1 MNRAAQILIATTL
14 ALGPSAI
21 FAQSQGM
28 QSGMQHGMQHG
39 GGMMRGPAGML
50 TKQDAGSAADMGLVM
65 DLVHNNTKIKRTVTN
80 LPDGIKTVTE
90 SDDPQVA
97 QAIKTHVASMS
108 GRLKDGRE
116 FNIFSTTLPVI
127 FDNADKIKS
136 VVEMTDKGAVVIQT
150 TADAKVAVALQ
161 AHATEVTEL
170 VQEGP
175 AAFHRG
181 LNARMAMG
189 PDGPRGAMQ
198 RTAQAAKPAITAS
211 QSPHTHDHSFSGAE
225 QWAKIFDDPKRDA
238 WQKPHEV
245 IQALKLKPDAVVAD
259 IGSGTGYFSVRFA
272 HMVPKGKVYGLD
284 TEPDMVKYLADR
296 AKRAGL
302 NNVTAV
308 QVKPGN
314 PQLPEA
320 ADLVVLVD
328 VYHHVEYREQYFRQ
342 LQKSL
347 KTGGRLAVIDFRLD
361 SPEGPPKA
369 ARIAPEQVKA
379 ELQRAGYNLSEEHGF
394 LPNQYFLI
402 FSPAK

>member
-1 MNRAAQILIATTL
+1 MNHAVRIIIATTL
-14 ALGPSAI
+14 ALGSSTV
-21 FAQSQGM
+21 FAQSPGM
-28 QSGMQHGMQHG
+28 HHGMG
-39 GGMMRGPAGML
+39 GGMMRGPVGML
-50 TKQDAGSAADMGLVM
+50 TRQDAGSATDMGLVM
-65 DLVHNNTKIKRTVTN
+65 DLVHSNAKIKRTVTN

-90 SDDPQVA
+90 SDDPKVA
-97 QAIKTHVASMS
+97 QAIKAHVASMS

-127 FDNADKIKS
+127 FNNADEIKS

-150 TADAKVAVALQ
+150 TADAKVAAALQ
-161 AHATEVTEL
+161 AHAIEVTEL

-175 AAFHRG
+175 TAFHRG

-198 RTAQAAKPAITAS
+198 RTAPAAKPAIAAS

-225 QWAKIFDDPKRDA
+225 EWAKIFDDPKRDA
-238 WQKPHEV
+238 WQKPHDV

-272 HMVPKGKVYGLD
+272 HMVPKGRVYGLD
-284 TEPDMVKYLADR
+284 TEPDMVKYLSDR

-308 QVKPGN
+308 QAKPGN

-320 ADLVVLVD
+320 ADLVILVD
-328 VYHHVEYREQYFRQ
+328 VYHHVENREQYFRQ

-347 KTGGRLAVIDFRLD
+347 KPGGRLAVIDFRLD

-379 ELQRAGYNLSEEHGF
+379 ELQRAGYVLSEEHGF
-394 LPNQYFLI
+394 LPNQYFLV
-402 FSPAK
+402 FRPGRT

>member
-1 MNRAAQILIATTL
+1 MNPATRIIIVTTL
-14 ALGPSAI
+14 AMGSSAV
-21 FAQSQGM
+21 FAQSP
-28 QSGMQHGMQHG
+28 GMQHGTG

-50 TKQDAGSAADMGLVM
+50 TKQDAASATDMGLVM

-80 LPDGIKTVTE
+80 LPNGIKTVTE
-90 SDDPQVA
+90 SDDPKVA
-97 QAIKTHVASMS
+97 QAIKAHVASMS
-108 GRLKDGRE
+108 GRLQDGRE

-136 VVEMTDKGAVVIQT
+136 VVEITDKGAVVIQT
-150 TADAKVAVALQ
+150 TADAKVSAALQ
-161 AHATEVTEL
+161 AHASEVTEL

-175 AAFHRG
+175 TAFHRG

-189 PDGPRGAMQ
+189 QEGPRGAMQ
-198 RTAQAAKPAITAS
+198 RTGQAAKPAIAAS

-225 QWAKIFDDPKRDA
+225 QWAKIFDDPQRDA

-245 IQALKLKPDAVVAD
+245 IQALKLKADAVVAD
-259 IGSGTGYFSVRFA
+259 IGSGTGYFSVRLA

-284 TEPDMVKYLADR
+284 AEPDMVKYLADR

-302 NNVTAV
+302 NNVKAV
-308 QVKPGN
+308 LVKPGDAA
-314 PQLPEA
+314 LPEK
-320 ADLVVLVD
+320 ADLVILVD
-328 VYHHVEYREQYFRQ
+328 VYHHIEKREAYFRE
-342 LQKSL
+342 LQRSL
-347 KTGGRLAVIDFRLD
+347 KPGGRLAVIDFTMD

-379 ELQRAGYNLSEEHGF
+379 ELQAAGYALKEAPAF

-402 FSPAK
+402 FHPQAR

>member
-14 ALGPSAI
+14 VLGSSAV
-21 FAQSQGM
+21 FAQSPGM
-28 QSGMQHGMQHG
+28 QPGMQHGMQHG
-39 GGMMRGPAGML
+39 GGMMRGAVGML
-50 TKQDAGSAADMGLVM
+50 TKQDAGSATDMGLVM
-65 DLVHNNTKIKRTVTN
+65 DLVHSNAKIKRTVTN

-97 QAIKTHVASMS
+97 QTIKAHVASMS

-127 FDNADKIKS
+127 FDNANKIKS

-150 TADAKVAVALQ
+150 SADAKVVAALQ

-175 AAFHRG
+175 TAFHRG
-181 LNARMAMG
+181 MNARMAMG
-189 PDGPRGAMQ
+189 PEGPRGAMQ

-225 QWAKIFDDPKRDA
+225 QWAKIFDDPKRDT

-308 QVKPGN
+308 QAKLGN

-328 VYHHVEYREQYFRQ
+328 VYHHVENREQYFRQ

-347 KTGGRLAVIDFRLD
+347 KTGGRLAVIDFRPD

-369 ARIAPEQVKA
+369 ARVAPEQVKA

>member
-1 MNRAAQILIATTL
+1 MKHAARIIFATTL
-14 ALGPSAI
+14 TLGSAAV

-28 QSGMQHGMQHG
+28 QHGMG

-50 TKQDAGSAADMGLVM
+50 TRQDAGSATDMGLVM

-97 QAIKTHVASMS
+97 QAIKAHVASIS

-127 FDNADKIKS
+127 FDNAGKIKS

-150 TADAKVAVALQ
+150 TTDAKVVAALQ

-175 AAFHRG
+175 TAFHRG
-181 LNARMAMG
+181 LSARMAMG

-198 RTAQAAKPAITAS
+198 GTAQAAKPAVAAS

-225 QWAKIFDDPKRDA
+225 QWAKVFDDPQRDA

-245 IQALKLKPDAVVAD
+245 IQALKLKADAVVAD

-296 AKRAGL
+296 AKREGL
-302 NNVTAV
+302 KNVSAV
-308 QVKPGN
+308 QAKPGSA
-314 PQLPEA
+314 QLPEK
-320 ADLVVLVD
+320 ADLVILVD
-328 VYHHVEYREQYFRQ
+328 VYHHVENREAYFRQ
-342 LQKSL
+342 LQASL
-347 KTGGRLAVIDFRLD
+347 KPSGRLAIIDFTMD
-361 SPEGPPKA
+361 SQQGPPKA

-379 ELQRAGYNLSEEHGF
+379 ELRRAGYALVEEHAF
-394 LPNQYFLI
+394 LPNQFFLI
-402 FSPAK
+402 FSAAK

>member
-1 MNRAAQILIATTL
+1 MNPAARIIIATTL
-14 ALGPSAI
+14 ALGPSAV
-21 FAQSQGM
+21 FAQSP
-28 QSGMQHGMQHG
+28 GMQHGA

-50 TKQDAGSAADMGLVM
+50 TKQDAASATDMGLVM

-90 SDDPQVA
+90 SDDPRVA
-97 QAIKTHVASMS
+97 QAIKAHVASMS

-150 TADAKVAVALQ
+150 TADAKVAAALQ
-161 AHATEVTEL
+161 AHASEVTEL

-175 AAFHRG
+175 TAFHRG

-189 PDGPRGAMQ
+189 PEGPRGAMQ
-198 RTAQAAKPAITAS
+198 RTAQTAKPAIAAS

-225 QWAKIFDDPKRDA
+225 QWAKIFDDPQRDA

-245 IQALKLKPDAVVAD
+245 IQALKLKADAVVAD
-259 IGSGTGYFSVRFA
+259 IGSGTGYFSVRLA

-284 TEPDMVKYLADR
+284 AEPDMVKYLADR

-302 NNVTAV
+302 NNVKAV
-308 QVKPGN
+308 LVKPGDAA
-314 PQLPEA
+314 LPEK
-320 ADLVVLVD
+320 ADLVILVD
-328 VYHHVEYREQYFRQ
+328 VYHHIEKREAYFRE
-342 LQKSL
+342 LQRSL
-347 KTGGRLAVIDFRLD
+347 KPGGRLAVIDFTMD
-361 SPEGPPKA
+361 SPEGPPKV

-379 ELQRAGYNLSEEHGF
+379 ELQAAGYALKEAPAF

-402 FSPAK
+402 FQPQAR